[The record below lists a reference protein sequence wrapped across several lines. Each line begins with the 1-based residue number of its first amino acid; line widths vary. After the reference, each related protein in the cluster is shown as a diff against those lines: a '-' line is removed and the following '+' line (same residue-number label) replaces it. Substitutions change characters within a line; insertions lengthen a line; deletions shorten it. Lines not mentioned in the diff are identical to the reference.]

1 MESSNSTTLAGS
13 LAGAIAADVA
23 ALVAPEVDR
32 DQCQLL
38 GPLALVIQGL
48 MGVFVLGSLVIKRA
62 QENPKRRAA
71 RIQLGLEADGSQSL
85 AYLAG
90 RCL

>member
-1 MESSNSTTLAGS
+1 MESSNSTS

-38 GPLALVIQGL
+38 GPLALAIQAL

-62 QENPKRRAA
+62 QENPKRRAGESEFPTA
-71 RIQLGLEADGSQSL
+71 
-85 AYLAG
+85 
-90 RCL
+90 